1 MLILQSS
8 YKVQIIDK
16 HPGTGFSC
24 IGIIAIVLNVK
35 VFYYIHLL
43 KEMRAEVPLQRT
55 FHN

>member
-43 KEMRAEVPLQRT
+43 KEMRAEVHLQRT